1 MDGRPAAP
9 RQFTMKAEDKIA
21 FLGPHGLVVPWTGKG
36 AEVADV
42 PWNTRRESI
51 RYNGSPLAGVCQAL
65 N

>member
-1 MDGRPAAP
+1 
-9 RQFTMKAEDKIA
+9 MKAEDKIA